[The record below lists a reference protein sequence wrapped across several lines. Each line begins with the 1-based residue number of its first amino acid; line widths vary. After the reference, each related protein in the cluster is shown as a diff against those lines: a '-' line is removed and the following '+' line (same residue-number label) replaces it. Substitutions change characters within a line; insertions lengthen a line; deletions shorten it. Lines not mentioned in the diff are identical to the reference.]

1 MLDLSK
7 IPGLAPLKYTPADQL
22 ADPDARMTRVVK
34 DFLKIGKW
42 TCGTST
48 GGQADWDV
56 TADTLTLA
64 AKTFDVMKSN
74 GIKTKLYNGNF
85 RSEVDSQHDIAV
97 TDELGEIDQV
107 IVDLDGEVAY
117 FSAYVTPA
125 EAKRLANS
133 SLEVSPAVAEEWSDS
148 KKRSYKNALQHIAIV
163 DHPVILGQGR
173 FLTLAHSPS
182 SKSKPRFFT
191 LSDSTEGNENM
202 TLFEKLKTKFGF
214 GDEVTADNIDAA
226 IEAKLAAATVKPDAT
241 PAPTTAETKELAAKV
256 AKQDATILHLSS
268 QVTKLLAKE
277 HQSEKDLYNGQLD
290 KLFAGGN
297 INAAMKTHLA
307 KVGETHQYDLAILQP
322 FAVVKTLAATKSNTL
337 ELATPDEP
345 DVGGSGE
352 TDEQRD
358 KRLTDAGYKP
368 LRVISA

>member
-7 IPGLAPLKYTPADQL
+7 IPGLTPAKFT
-22 ADPDARMTRVVK
+22 ADEQVANPDARMTRVVK
-34 DFLKIGKW
+34 DFLKVGKW
-42 TCGTST
+42 TCGTNA

-64 AKTFDVMKSN
+64 AKTFDAMKSN

-85 RSEVDSQHDIAV
+85 REDAGSQHSVAV
-97 TDELGEIDQV
+97 TDELGELDQV
-107 IVDLDGEVAY
+107 IVDPSGDVAY
-117 FSAYVTPA
+117 FSAYVTAA

-133 SLEVSPAVAEEWSDS
+133 DLEVSPAVAEEWCDS
-148 KKRSYKNALQHIAIV
+148 KKRKYANAIQHVAIV

-173 FLTLAHSPS
+173 FLTLANEFNAT
-182 SKSKPRFFT
+182 KPRVLT
-191 LSDSTEGNENM
+191 LASSLEGNDDM
-202 TLFEKLKTKFGF
+202 TILESLTAGLEL
-214 GDEVTADNIDAA
+214 GEGVTAENVAA
-226 IEAKLAAATVKPDAT
+226 KIKAKFAAKPADTA
-241 PAPTTAETKELAAKV
+241 PAPATAETKELAAKI

-277 HQSEKDLYNGQLD
+277 HESEKDLYNGQLD

-322 FAVVKTLAATKSNTL
+322 FAIVKTLAATKSNTL
-337 ELATPDEP
+337 ELATPNEP
-345 DVGGSGE
+345 DVNGGGE
-352 TDEQRD
+352 TDEQRN
-358 KRLTDAGYKP
+358 KRLTDAGLKP